1 MGAMMRAHER
11 GVPPMPKGDAR
22 IQSDGRS
29 AATDLRPPEPLPRTT
44 SAELLRGARRLLIEH
59 DGETYTLHL
68 TRQNKLLLTK

>member
-11 GVPPMPKGDAR
+11 GALTMPKGDAR
-22 IQSDGRS
+22 SEDHRS
-29 AATDLRPPEPLPRTT
+29 AETRPLPADPLPRIA

-59 DGETYTLHL
+59 DGEIYTLHL